1 MSSPNVLERATMG
14 GPILCLARALLAAP
28 FGPSAMCFLRTAQC
42 FGWHGP
48 NISHNRLGNTFR
60 HHLAKNCP
68 KTRPPARTPGC
79 IPRAPSGSDRWDFFN
94 HEKHKFSG
102 TNGERLRR
110 RILFSVLFV
119 ARLSLTNHAPHLHG
133 RDDPAPLPPVHLAYP
148 AILKSSL

>member
-1 MSSPNVLERATMG
+1 MSSPNALERATMG
-14 GPILCLARALLAAP
+14 GPILR
-28 FGPSAMCFLRTAQC
+28 
-42 FGWHGP
+42 HGP

-94 HEKHKFSG
+94 RNRKGGHLGGRATEGQPEGRDERDRASQIAQIS

-119 ARLSLTNHAPHLHG
+119 FFVRLVLQKKTNLALASWYG
-133 RDDPAPLPPVHLAYP
+133 FPVYRWVFL
-148 AILKSSL
+148 L